1 MGLYLLELLEG
12 RKLNQVDVQEIT
24 KKTNTLVN
32 EVSVSR
38 LKEAST
44 ILQNT
49 GCTHTEAIAPMIET
63 LTSQFAPDLFHHLRN
78 TYQQQKFFEDKFNL
92 INPKVIIL
100 PESEEYFGRVQTGKP
115 QAQKEQSYIVVSLLD
130 QLELLLQRDDVY
142 AQVMQNK
149 VEVEG
154 VLSRFEDGTAFK
166 TSELFKRYPKAIQIH
181 LYLDEAQVCDPL
193 GSKTTSNKLV
203 FVYFQLGHIDVKV
216 RSN

>member
-115 QAQKEQSYIVVSLLD
+115 QAQKEQSYIAFGRVLTINKKPGD
-130 QLELLLQRDDVY
+130 IYQLKRGLPILGISPDE
-142 AQVMQNK
+142 QVTN
-149 VEVEG
+149 
-154 VLSRFEDGTAFK
+154 
-166 TSELFKRYPKAIQIH
+166 RYS
-181 LYLDEAQVCDPL
+181 V
-193 GSKTTSNKLV
+193 
-203 FVYFQLGHIDVKV
+203 
-216 RSN
+216 